1 MDADPKLSELE
12 WAVARPDPEIEL
24 ARTALIIARSEYPA
38 LDIDAHL
45 DRLAALARRARS
57 SRAKGDPLGQLHRLR
72 ECLFEEE
79 GFSGNVEDYSDPR
92 NSYLNDVLDRRLG
105 IPITLSLV
113 LIEVGRRLDLQI
125 EGIGLPGH
133 FITAARVGGEQL
145 LLDPFNGGTI
155 LTAEGCNEV
164 VARALGRSVELG
176 PDHFAPVTNRQF
188 LTRLLT
194 NLKGSYWRRE
204 EWEKVVGLIDR
215 LLVLN
220 PAAGSEWRDRG
231 IAWSNL
237 GEVARGLADW
247 ERYLTEFPHAADH
260 EQVKGHLRRVR
271 HKLARLN

>member
-24 ARTALIIARSEYPA
+24 ARSALILAKSEYAA
-38 LDIDAHL
+38 LDVEAYL

-57 SRAKGDPLGQLHRLR
+57 PRVTGDPLGQLHRLR
-72 ECLFEEE
+72 ECLFEDE
-79 GFSGNVEDYSDPR
+79 GFSGNAEDYSDPR
-92 NSYLNDVLDRRLG
+92 NSFLNDVLDRRLG

-113 LIEVGRRLDLQI
+113 LIDVGRRLGLEM

-155 LTAEGCNEV
+155 LTAEGCNDV
-164 VARALGRSVELG
+164 VTRALGRSVELG
-176 PDHFAPVTNRQF
+176 PEHFAPVTNRQF
-188 LTRLLT
+188 LTRMLT
-194 NLKGSYWRRE
+194 NLKGSYWQRE
-204 EWEKVVGLIDR
+204 EWDKVVRIIDR

-231 IAWSNL
+231 IAWSNQ

-247 ERYLTEFPHAADH
+247 ERYLTEFPHAPDH
-260 EQVKGHLRRVR
+260 EQVKSHLRRVR